1 MLKALISLGTLT
13 GICISNRSGPM
24 MQALEH
30 LTEMAAVADR
40 KYESETQKIL
50 KSLRRDVARRR
61 REMKSIPAT
70 SNDV

>member
-1 MLKALISLGTLT
+1 
-13 GICISNRSGPM
+13 M